1 MIAVWEKEVKVPL
14 SKWKP
19 SRLSWID
26 CEQPSRD
33 ELAELS
39 KVTGI
44 TLAHLRDSVNPNKRP
59 RVTNLGSY
67 LLIVL
72 RGINKDA
79 SHAHTLVFSIFMF
92 KNFVVTIHER
102 PVKGIEG
109 MREASRAEKSE
120 LLQST
125 GLFLYHVMDAFT
137 SRFFRTMAQIEQ
149 EMDTVE
155 TQVMKEPSRLATQKL
170 FVLKRRLIHMQKAL
184 FANRDVIAS
193 QTISVW

>member
-19 SRLSWID
+19 ARLSWID
-26 CEQPSRD
+26 CEQPTRD

-39 KVTGI
+39 KATGI
-44 TLAHLRDSVNPNKRP
+44 PLAQLRDCVNPNKRP
-59 RVTNLGSY
+59 RVVNFGSY
-67 LLIVL
+67 LLLVV
-72 RGINKDA
+72 RGINKDT
-79 SHAHTLVFSIFMF
+79 SHAHTVVFSIFMF

-120 LLQST
+120 LFQST
-125 GLFLYHVMDAFT
+125 GLFLYHVMDAVT
-137 SRFFRTMAQIEQ
+137 SVFFRTMEQIEQ

-170 FVLKRRLIHMQKAL
+170 FVLKRRLIHMQKTL
-184 FANRDVIAS
+184 FS
-193 QTISVW
+193 KFH